1 MQPPGMETDIAR
13 AIVAIRLARA
23 LEPPH
28 RIVPRRTIAP
38 KGWTRGELARIAA
51 AILYALAV
59 AATIIL
65 AGVDAGAWLMGIM
78 AVTSKLMGEIL
89 RTLAFAALGFV
100 AGAAKALQAYADGQ
114 AQSLR
119 VATANIIISTIFAV
133 VGGVGADGYGLEPK
147 LALCVA
153 FAFGVMTFGSVRII
167 EDRLRK

>member
-1 MQPPGMETDIAR
+1 MEADIAR

-23 LEPPH
+23 PEPPH
-28 RIVPRRTIAP
+28 RIVPRVTPP
-38 KGWTRGELARIAA
+38 KGWTRGELARIGA

-59 AATIIL
+59 VATILL
-65 AGVDAGAWLMGIM
+65 AGFDAGAWLIGIM

-100 AGAAKALQAYADGQ
+100 AGVAKALQAYADGNT
-114 AQSLR
+114 QSAR
-119 VATANIIISTIFAV
+119 VVLVNIIISTIFAV
-133 VGGVGADGYGLEPK
+133 VGGVGADGYGMDPK

-153 FAFGVMTFGSVRII
+153 FGAGVMTFGSVRII